1 MAAKGSTELF
11 RHKLR
16 GRSELLPPQ
25 LILRFLPLTVPGS
38 HTGACPN
45 TWLWADRKRYFS
57 RMPRHAGLTLGV
69 ASLVG
74 TTVGCLILWKLIKH
88 RRRHLYTNVDQ
99 KDLCTGLTAEVKDS
113 DHSVQ
118 QPFEKEC
125 TLFSVEKIL
134 QAEVKIVSKAE
145 EWDMV
150 WPLLQKDLDVYP
162 VLGMDCEWVSVD
174 GRTNPIS
181 LLQMASHSG
190 LCVLVRLPRLASTV
204 CNIPKTL
211 ITLLANSSVLKV
223 GVGCW
228 EDASKLIN
236 DYGLSVKGIVD
247 IRYLAM
253 RHRRDIFQNSLS
265 LKTLSETI
273 LCFPLDKSFQLRCSN
288 WDADEF
294 TQDQVFYAARDA
306 QVSLALFLQLL
317 GFFTSKPPTAWEY
330 FLGKCQG
337 LIDVPFKGKG
347 VINVQKR
354 REGPLEQ
361 LSCNAQGD
369 PRRHKKKPLGVGYSV
384 RKSPLYDNCFLHAPD
399 GQPLCT
405 CDRKKAQWYLDKGI
419 GDLISNDPFVV
430 KLRFEPSGRPES
442 SVDYYL
448 TVKENLC
455 VVCGKRE
462 SYIRKNIVPH
472 EYRRHFPI
480 QMKDH
485 NSHDVLLLCTSCHA
499 VSNCYDNGFKQQ
511 LAMEF
516 SAPIGCEEGVR
527 MLEDP
532 IRRQVRSAARALL
545 NALKLP
551 ESRREELMSEI
562 KAFYSIDEVTE
573 GILKEAANLETRI
586 FNETYTPHGL
596 KIVQCYAKG
605 GLKSLMELEKR
616 WRQHFL
622 DKMSPKFLPKQ
633 WSVDHNHS
641 KLIKKYGEDL
651 PIQLG

>member
-1 MAAKGSTELF
+1 
-11 RHKLR
+11 
-16 GRSELLPPQ
+16 
-25 LILRFLPLTVPGS
+25 
-38 HTGACPN
+38 
-45 TWLWADRKRYFS
+45 
-57 RMPRHAGLTLGV
+57 MPRHAGLTLGV

-74 TTVGCLILWKLIKH
+74 TTVGCLILWKLIN
-88 RRRHLYTNVDQ
+88 RRRQQLYTGVDQ
-99 KDLCTGLTAEVKDS
+99 KNSCTGLTPEVQDLDDS
-113 DHSVQ
+113 VR
-118 QPFEKEC
+118 QPLERKRS
-125 TLFSVEKIL
+125 LLSVEKIL
-134 QAEVKIVSKAE
+134 QAEVRIVSTAE
-145 EWDMV
+145 EWETV
-150 WPLLQKDLDVYP
+150 WLLLQRDLDVYP
-162 VLGMDCEWVSVD
+162 VLGVDCEWVSLE
-174 GRTNPIS
+174 GRIKPIS

-190 LCVLVRLPRLASTV
+190 LCVLVRLPRLAGCSL
-204 CNIPKTL
+204 PKTL
-211 ITLLANSSVLKV
+211 VALLEDCRVLKV
-223 GVGCW
+223 GLGCW
-228 EDASKLIN
+228 DDASKLMN
-236 DYGLSVKGIVD
+236 DYGLSVKGVVD
-247 IRYLAM
+247 IRYLAI

-265 LKTLSETI
+265 LKYLSETI
-273 LCFPLDKSFQLRCSN
+273 LSYPLDKSFQLRCSN

-306 QVSLALFLQLL
+306 QVSIALFLQLL
-317 GFFTSKPPTAWEY
+317 GFFSSDPPTAWEF

-347 VINVQKR
+347 VVNGDVNIIPKQKK
-354 REGPLEQ
+354 ESPIEQ
-361 LSCNAQGD
+361 SSPNSQGD
-369 PRRHKKKPLGVGYSV
+369 SHRHKKKPLGVGYSV

-430 KLRFEPSGRPES
+430 RLRFEPSGRPES

-472 EYRRHFPI
+472 EYRRHFPV
-480 QMKDH
+480 QLKDH

-499 VSNCYDNGFKQQ
+499 VSNYYDNYLKQQ

-527 MLEDP
+527 ILEDP
-532 IRRQVRSAARALL
+532 VRRQVRSAARALL
-545 NALKLP
+545 NASKLP
-551 ESRREELMSEI
+551 ESRREELLSEMRT
-562 KAFYSIDEVTE
+562 FYSTDEVTE
-573 GILKEAANLETRI
+573 ETLNTAANLETRI

-596 KIVQCYAKG
+596 KVVQCFAKG

-622 DKMSPKFLPKQ
+622 DKMAPKFLPQQ
-633 WSVDHNHS
+633 WSVDHNHR
-641 KLIKKYGEDL
+641 KLIRKYGEDL

>member
-1 MAAKGSTELF
+1 MLS
-11 RHKLR
+11 
-16 GRSELLPPQ
+16 
-25 LILRFLPLTVPGS
+25 
-38 HTGACPN
+38 
-45 TWLWADRKRYFS
+45 FS
-57 RMPRHAGLTLGV
+57 SFPHVVRMPRHTGLTLGV

-74 TTVGCLILWKLIKH
+74 TTVACLVLWKLIN
-88 RRRHLYTNVDQ
+88 RRRRQCCVGGD
-99 KDLCTGLTAEVKDS
+99 VKDS
-113 DHSVQ
+113 SAVLSHETSISDHLQNPSEV
-118 QPFEKEC
+118 EV
-125 TLFSVEKIL
+125 SSSSAVEKIL
-134 QAEVKIVSKAE
+134 QAEIKIVSKAE
-145 EWDMV
+145 EWKAV
-150 WPLLQKDLDVYP
+150 WPLLRKDLDVFP

-190 LCVLVRLPRLASTV
+190 FCVLVRLPRLVSAGST
-204 CNIPKTL
+204 IPKTL
-211 ITLLANSSVLKV
+211 LTLLADSDVLKV
-223 GVGCW
+223 GVGCR
-228 EDASKLIN
+228 EDASKLMN
-236 DYGLSVKGIVD
+236 DYGLSVKGVVD

-253 RHRRDIFQNSLS
+253 RQRRDIFQNSLS
-265 LKTLSETI
+265 LKSLSETI
-273 LCFPLDKSFQLRCSN
+273 LCYPLDKSFQLRCSN

-306 QVSLALFLQLL
+306 QVSVALFLQLL
-317 GFFTSKPPTAWEY
+317 GFFSLGSSPAWAS
-330 FLGKCQG
+330 LLSKCQG

-347 VINVQKR
+347 VANGDVNGGTRQKK
-354 REGPLEQ
+354 EVLFEQ
-361 LSCNAQGD
+361 SSQNFPGRDRD
-369 PRRHKKKPLGVGYSV
+369 PRRNKKKALGVGYSV

-419 GDLISNDPFVV
+419 GDLVSSDPFVV
-430 KLRFEPSGRPES
+430 RLRFEPSGRPES
-442 SVDYYL
+442 NVDYYL

-499 VSNCYDNGFKQQ
+499 VSNYYDNNLKQQ
-511 LAMEF
+511 LAEEF
-516 SAPIGCEEGVR
+516 CAPIGCEEGVR
-527 MLEDP
+527 MLEDVT
-532 IRRQVRSAARALL
+532 RRQVRSAARALL
-545 NALKLP
+545 NASRLP
-551 ESRREELMSEI
+551 EHRKEELLAEI
-562 KAFYSIDEVTE
+562 KIFYCVEEVTE
-573 GILKEAANLETRI
+573 ETLKEAANLETRI

-596 KIVQCYAKG
+596 KVVQCFATG

-622 DKMSPKFLPKQ
+622 DNMQPKFLPQQ

-651 PIQLG
+651 PIKLG

>member
-1 MAAKGSTELF
+1 
-11 RHKLR
+11 
-16 GRSELLPPQ
+16 
-25 LILRFLPLTVPGS
+25 
-38 HTGACPN
+38 
-45 TWLWADRKRYFS
+45 
-57 RMPRHAGLTLGV
+57 MPRHAGLTLGV

-74 TTVGCLILWKLIKH
+74 TTVGCLVLWKLIN
-88 RRRHLYTNVDQ
+88 RRRQQLYTDS
-99 KDLCTGLTAEVKDS
+99 DLKRLSTGLTEVQNT
-113 DHSVQ
+113 DHNVRQPLERKRSVS
-118 QPFEKEC
+118 
-125 TLFSVEKIL
+125 SVEEIL
-134 QAEVKIVSKAE
+134 QGEIKIVSKVE
-145 EWDMV
+145 EWEIV
-150 WPLLQKDLDVYP
+150 WPLLRRDLDVYP

-190 LCVLVRLPRLASTV
+190 LCVLVRLPRLVNSG

-211 ITLLANSSVLKV
+211 IALLGNNSILKV

-228 EDASKLIN
+228 DDASKLMN
-236 DYGLSVKGIVD
+236 DYGLTVKGIVD

-253 RHRRDIFQNSLS
+253 RQRRGSFQNSLS
-265 LKTLSETI
+265 LKSLSETI
-273 LCFPLDKSFQLRCSN
+273 LCYPLDKSFQLRCSN
-288 WDADEF
+288 WDAEEF

-306 QVSLALFLQLL
+306 QVSVALFLQLL
-317 GFFTSKPPTAWEY
+317 GFFSSDPPTQWES

-347 VINVQKR
+347 VVNGDVNSVPKPKN
-354 REGPLEQ
+354 EGPIEQ
-361 LSCNAQGD
+361 SGSNSQGD
-369 PRRHKKKPLGVGYSV
+369 PRKHKKKPLGVGYSV

-419 GDLISNDPFVV
+419 GDLVSSDPFVV
-430 KLRFEPSGRPES
+430 RLRFEPSGRPES
-442 SVDYYL
+442 NVDYYL

-499 VSNCYDNGFKQQ
+499 VSNYYDNNLKQQ
-511 LAMEF
+511 LAIEF
-516 SAPIGCEEGVR
+516 CAPIGCEEGVR

-532 IRRQVRSAARALL
+532 VRRQVRSAARALL
-545 NALKLP
+545 NACRLP
-551 ESRREELMSEI
+551 ENRRAELLYEI
-562 KAFYSIDEVTE
+562 KAFYSTNEVTE
-573 GILKEAANLETRI
+573 EILKEAANLETRI

-596 KIVQCYAKG
+596 KVVQCFAKG
-605 GLKSLMELEKR
+605 GLKSLMALEKR

-622 DKMSPKFLPKQ
+622 DKMAPKFLPQQ

>member
-1 MAAKGSTELF
+1 
-11 RHKLR
+11 
-16 GRSELLPPQ
+16 
-25 LILRFLPLTVPGS
+25 
-38 HTGACPN
+38 
-45 TWLWADRKRYFS
+45 
-57 RMPRHAGLTLGV
+57 MPRHAGLTLGV

-74 TTVGCLILWKLIKH
+74 TTVGCLILWKLIK
-88 RRRHLYTNVDQ
+88 RRRRQLYTSVDK
-99 KDLCTGLTAEVKDS
+99 KDLCTALITEVQDS
-113 DHSVQ
+113 HHGVQ
-118 QPFEKEC
+118 QPLERESVV
-125 TLFSVEKIL
+125 FSVEKIL
-134 QAEVKIVSKAE
+134 QADVKIVSKTE
-145 EWDMV
+145 EWDVV

-190 LCVLVRLPRLASTV
+190 LCVLVRLPRLASTAY
-204 CNIPKTL
+204 NIPKTL
-211 ITLLANSSVLKV
+211 ITLLANSGVLKV

-228 EDASKLIN
+228 EDASKLMN
-236 DYGLSVKGIVD
+236 DYGLSVKGTVD

-265 LKTLSETI
+265 LKSLSETI
-273 LCFPLDKSFQLRCSN
+273 LCYPLDKSFQLRCSN
-288 WDADEF
+288 WDAEEF
-294 TQDQVFYAARDA
+294 TQDQVCYAARDA
-306 QVSLALFLQLL
+306 QVSVALFLQLL
-317 GFFTSKPPTAWEY
+317 GFFTSESPTAWEY

-337 LIDVPFKGKG
+337 LVDVPFKGKG
-347 VINVQKR
+347 VVNVISKQKK
-354 REGPLEQ
+354 EGSIEQ
-361 LSCNAQGD
+361 SASNAQGD

-419 GDLISNDPFVV
+419 GDLISSNPFVV
-430 KLRFEPSGRPES
+430 RLRFEPSGRPES

-455 VVCGKRE
+455 VVCGKKE

-485 NSHDVLLLCTSCHA
+485 NSHDVLLLCTACHA
-499 VSNCYDNGFKQQ
+499 VSNYYDNNFKQH
-511 LAMEF
+511 LATEF

-532 IRRQVRSAARALL
+532 TRRQVRSAARALL
-545 NALKLP
+545 NASKLP

-562 KAFYSIDEVTE
+562 RAFYYTDEVTE
-573 GILKEAANLETRI
+573 ETLKEAANLETRI
-586 FNETYTPHGL
+586 CNETYTPHGL
-596 KIVQCYAKG
+596 KVVQCYAKG

-622 DKMSPKFLPKQ
+622 DKMSPKFLPQQ
-633 WSVDHNHS
+633 WCVDHNHS